1 MTDKKIM
8 KRKLISE
15 MSYKEMLISYSVADL
30 KEIAKAWSI
39 KGYSKLKKDE
49 LSDVIQDYVFTNLEE
64 QFTLFNLDHLTI
76 VAELYKGQNVFANYP
91 IAAKELIDLGIVLE
105 GNLSGNKQ
113 VVMPNDIADMFM
125 EYYNRYN
132 DILTF
137 NTILK
142 DYMELFVS
150 LYGVVKV
157 EHFVESFFTF
167 NEEAVKKELIEKC
180 VYYTADKTK
189 NALIEDDYLYYY
201 RLAEYETVYK
211 DIETKDEI
219 KYKVI
224 DHSVLQNFIEKG
236 NLIWNDSCDTLQN
249 VLEKYYDG
257 NKKMTLDIMDEL
269 RVMLAYNHGVSDFIQ
284 LFSKKHDQATMV
296 AVKEFAD
303 IIITVNSEI
312 PHWELKGNT
321 PLDLSVHKKQM
332 PIVKGEKIKRNDPC
346 PCGSGKKYKKCC
358 MN

>member
-15 MSYKEMLISYSVADL
+15 MSYKEMLTSYSVADL
-30 KEIAKAWSI
+30 KEVAKAWSI
-39 KGYSKLKKDE
+39 KGYSKLKKDD
-49 LSDVIQDYVFTNLEE
+49 LSDIIQDYVFTNLEE

-76 VAELYKGQNVFANYP
+76 VAELYKGQNVFADFP
-91 IAAKELIDLGIVLE
+91 VAAKELTDLGIVLE
-105 GNLSGNKQ
+105 GNLSGSKQ
-113 VVMPNDIADMFM
+113 VVMANDIAAMFM
-125 EYYNRYN
+125 EFYNRYN

-150 LYGVVKV
+150 LYGVIKV
-157 EHFVESFFTF
+157 EHFVESFFEF
-167 NEEAVKKELIEKC
+167 NEQAVDKDMIEKC

-189 NALIEDDYLYYY
+189 NALIENDFLYYY
-201 RLAEYETVYK
+201 RLAEYETVYN
-211 DIETKDEI
+211 DIKTKDELS
-219 KYKVI
+219 YKII
-224 DHSVLQNFIEKG
+224 DHSVLQSFIENG
-236 NLIWNDSCDTLQN
+236 NLIWNDSCDTLQE
-249 VLEKYYDG
+249 VLEKYYNG
-257 NKKMTLDIMDEL
+257 SKEMTLDIMDEL
-269 RVMLAYNHGVSDFIQ
+269 RVMLAYNHGISDFIQ
-284 LFSKKHDQATMV
+284 LFSKKHDEATMV

-303 IIITVNSEI
+303 IVISVNNEI
-312 PHWELKGNT
+312 PHWELKGNA
-321 PLDLSVHKKQM
+321 PLDLSVYKKQM